1 MAITNSKQDWSI
13 GAIVRVYNP
22 RSGFL
27 ELRVLSVEEVYDSMP
42 VLHIY
47 TLESLDGR
55 KRYEFTPHSRLCNRS
70 DGLNRIS

>member
-13 GAIVRVYNP
+13 GAIVRV
-22 RSGFL
+22 GFL